1 MYKNIK
7 HKVDIGRKSKGS
19 SWWSNQ
25 VRFTNRMQ
33 VYFGSL
39 YTFRVP
45 RKFLCWGFK
54 KKKNIQYAG
63 SWQIVNKKVIRC
75 FWLLGV
81 RADVYVMLSAEVF
94 CRFVWCMFSDRQVGG
109 GQYVRGYDKDYQG
122 QGPCPSSHRLIAFC
136 PSMDRPSPLL
146 YQYRT
151 DVMDQKTL

>member
-1 MYKNIK
+1 MEESPKVVADEVIK
-7 HKVDIGRKSKGS
+7 KGS
-19 SWWSNQ
+19 LIEC
-25 VRFTNRMQ
+25 RFI
-33 VYFGSL
+33 L
-39 YTFRVP
+39 D
-45 RKFLCWGFK
+45 LCIHSEFQENSSVEVLK
-54 KKKNIQYAG
+54 KKKIQYAG

-109 GQYVRGYDKDYQG
+109 GQYVRGYDKDYPG